1 MAGGHAQP
9 RDPALLRN
17 LSQGGPPPDNG
28 AYFSG
33 DAARWYDAAYGWR
46 TEDIEF
52 YEVLA
57 GEWAGPGGAVLELGS
72 GSGRI
77 TLPLARAGFRV
88 TAVDSSADMVDL
100 LRRRLGEEPAALAER
115 VEPVQQ
121 DLRRL
126 RLDRPYRFVCLPFN
140 TLLMLSQAG
149 ERQQALDA
157 VREHLAPSGA
167 FALEV
172 FTPDPARLSTSSDWE
187 VDMEHDIEG
196 RDGEGKVH
204 VRREI
209 VRNVDLGRQLMHN
222 RFRHRVSTADDD
234 RELAAWEDEMTLA
247 FIFPRELD
255 LLLER
260 QGLRVTTRYGGPARE
275 PYNPTPENI
284 QPQYVVAQLIQ

>member
-9 RDPALLRN
+9 RDPSLLRN
-17 LSQGGPPPDNG
+17 LSAGGLPPDNA

-33 DAARWYDAAYGWR
+33 NAARWYDATYAWR
-46 TEDIEF
+46 TEDIGF
-52 YEVLA
+52 YEALA
-57 GEWAGPGGAVLELGS
+57 GQWAGPGGAVLELGA

-77 TLPLARAGFRV
+77 TLPLARAGFRI
-88 TAVDSSADMVDL
+88 TAVDSSADMIEL
-100 LRRRLGEEPAALAER
+100 LRRRLGDEPASVVER
-115 VEPVQQ
+115 VEPVEQ

-126 RLDRPYRFVCLPFN
+126 RLDRLYRFICLPFN
-140 TLLMLSQAG
+140 TLLMFSQSH

-167 FALEV
+167 FAFEV
-172 FTPDPARLSTSSDWE
+172 FTPDPARLVTSADWE
-187 VDMEHDIEG
+187 VDLEHDIEG

-209 VRNVDLGRQLMHN
+209 MRGVDIGRQVMHN
-222 RFRHRVSTADDD
+222 RFRHRVSTADDG
-234 RELAAWEDEMTLA
+234 RELASWEDEMTLA

-260 QGLRVTTRYGGPARE
+260 QGFGVKARYGGPAME
-275 PYNPTPENI
+275 PYDPTPENV